1 MSDARTAI
9 VLGASGSVGGAL
21 VRALL
26 HDGTFDLVI
35 TFGRKSLPNVLAMAR
50 ASGRELR
57 EQLVPDMTPAA
68 LAAATVGALRDIDG
82 DVAAFSVLG
91 IGAGTA
97 NMSIDA
103 HRAVDVELNAA
114 FARGLRD
121 AGNVRY
127 LAYMTAVGA
136 DASASETG
144 SGAAGMARYNRV
156 KGESEVA
163 VRAQGP
169 AVVSIFRPS
178 MILGS
183 KHTPWILAKLLPVFS
198 VFTPAKF
205 RAITAE
211 QIAMAM
217 IAITKTKPTTSA
229 IYHYREMI
237 DAIARRTAHDAEK
250 GRTS

>member
-1 MSDARTAI
+1 MSETRTAI

-26 HDGTFDLVI
+26 HDGAFDLVI
-35 TFGRKSLPNVLAMAR
+35 TLGRKSLPDVLAMAR

-68 LAAATVGALRDIDG
+68 LTAATVGALRDIDG

-121 AGNVRY
+121 AGNVRH

-136 DASASETG
+136 DATASEAG

-169 AVVSIFRPS
+169 AVVSFFRPS

-198 VFTPAKF
+198 VFTPSKF
-205 RAITAE
+205 RSITAE

-217 IAITKTKPTTSA
+217 IATTKAKPTTSA

-237 DAIARRTAHDAEK
+237 DAIARGTTHDAEK